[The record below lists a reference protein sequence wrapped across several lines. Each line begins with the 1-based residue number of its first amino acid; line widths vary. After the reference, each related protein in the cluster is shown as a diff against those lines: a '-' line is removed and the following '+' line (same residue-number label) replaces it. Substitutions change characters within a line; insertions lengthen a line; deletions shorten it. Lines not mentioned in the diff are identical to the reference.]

1 MKRLSDAV
9 DKEVV
14 KNAIFNTLKT
24 KVSNL
29 DKKIPDA
36 TTLIHIHQYNRDKQK
51 SEKKLGDVGKKTPDT
66 SGLLTTNVLKTKI
79 NEVENKIPFSDYYY
93 S

>member
-1 MKRLSDAV
+1 MGN
-9 DKEVV
+9 EVV
-14 KNAIFNTLKT
+14 KNPKFNTLKT

-36 TTLIHIHQYNRDKQK
+36 TALIHIHQYNRDKQK
-51 SEKKLGDVGKKTPDT
+51 LEKKIRDVDKKTLDT

-79 NEVENKIPFSDYYY
+79 NEVENKIPFIDYYC